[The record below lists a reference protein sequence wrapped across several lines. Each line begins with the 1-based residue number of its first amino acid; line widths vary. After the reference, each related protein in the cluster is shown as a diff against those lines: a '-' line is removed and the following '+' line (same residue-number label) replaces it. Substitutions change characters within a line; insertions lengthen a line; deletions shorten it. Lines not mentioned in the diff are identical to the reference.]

1 MSQLVETTA
10 FAYNKFS
17 GEMTFH
23 VECRLL
29 KATDIAEANKV
40 LLYLR
45 ANRVSSLRL
54 TLHQALY
61 LDSNTELMVYGIAQ
75 FFAKDA
81 QKILVISCDD
91 ASAAQRRVIGSV
103 RKLNPQVKLDYVLQD
118 NSLS

>member
-23 VECRLL
+23 AECRLL

-54 TLHQALY
+54 TLHQDL
-61 LDSNTELMVYGIAQ
+61 LRVFRKELRYSIDHQ
-75 FFAKDA
+75 LC
-81 QKILVISCDD
+81 I
-91 ASAAQRRVIGSV
+91 
-103 RKLNPQVKLDYVLQD
+103 
-118 NSLS
+118 

>member
-1 MSQLVETTA
+1 
-10 FAYNKFS
+10 
-17 GEMTFH
+17 
-23 VECRLL
+23 
-29 KATDIAEANKV
+29 
-40 LLYLR
+40 
-45 ANRVSSLRL
+45 
-54 TLHQALY
+54 
-61 LDSNTELMVYGIAQ
+61 MVYGIAQ